1 MQTHT
6 PTVRRGIGSA
16 IAIMMSIAL
25 VGCGSSDQAAEFN
38 VAPATESA
46 DAEEIAVDVEPTASD
61 DAAASDTSNGDEA
74 IDNESQ
80 DSQDEDFK
88 TDNVG
93 EPLAVDTSR
102 RGEVIMVTTAAG
114 DQVAQV
120 DAELAAGGELVYSF
134 DIEAGQAFL
143 LRQQGNCLFTNERV
157 LSIDLGG
164 VRGVGGSNFLR
175 SAKDGDDCFD
185 ATRYDAE
192 ESGTVTI
199 EASSFNDEMF
209 GTFSFD
215 IVDVT
220 SQPTVELAFGDSVS
234 QDQPVVGA
242 GVLDFPGDVDVYS
255 FEVRPGQAYLI
266 RQLGCD
272 LANTNIV
279 TLDLSGANS
288 GNVFINTNNCDE
300 TDRYEA
306 ESGGTVTIHAGAG
319 ADNKGTGSYGFEL
332 VDLSGSDAIQL
343 QVGDIVD
350 IDSPAD
356 GAGQIS
362 EPGEVDRYTL
372 DVVEGQTIVITQI
385 GGCVYDSGNILMME
399 VDGAGAN
406 RSIFFHGQDDDDD
419 CFDVARMTAEYDDTL
434 TFEIRD
440 VSNEATGT
448 YRFEVGE
455 GAATEEQADDV
466 LEELD
471 AVEVDDEQ
479 LITLDET
486 VLFDFGRADLKPA
499 AVQALA
505 EVADVL
511 GVYIDGEVVIT
522 GHTDSVGSDSDN
534 ARLSQERADA
544 IVEALVALGVDEDR
558 LTAVG
563 AGESSPIEPNENA
576 DGSDNPDGRSANRR
590 VEIRFSTTG

>member
-16 IAIMMSIAL
+16 IATMLCIAL
-25 VGCGSSDQAAEFN
+25 VGCGSSEQAAEFD
-38 VAPATESA
+38 VAPAAESG
-46 DAEEIAVDVEPTASD
+46 DTEEIAVDVEPIPDEDVTSDASD
-61 DAAASDTSNGDEA
+61 EAADDE
-74 IDNESQ
+74 
-80 DSQDEDFK
+80 SQDEDLE

-102 RGEVIMVTTAAG
+102 RGEVIKVTTAAG
-114 DQVAQV
+114 DQVALV
-120 DAELAAGGELVYSF
+120 DAELTAGGELVYSF

-192 ESGTVTI
+192 EAGTVTI

-220 SQPTVELAFGDSVS
+220 SEPTVELAFGDSVS
-234 QDQPVVGA
+234 QDQPVIGA

-255 FEVRPGQAYLI
+255 FDVRPGEAYLI

-272 LANTNIV
+272 LADTNIV

-288 GNVFINTNNCDE
+288 GNVFINSNNCDE
-300 TDRYEA
+300 TDRFEA
-306 ESGGTVTIHAGAG
+306 ESGGTVTIHAGGG

-332 VDLSGSDAIQL
+332 VDLSGSDAIEL

-350 IDSPAD
+350 VDSPAD

-362 EPGEVDRYTL
+362 VPGEVDRYTL
-372 DVVEGQTIVITQI
+372 DVLEGQTIVITQI
-385 GGCVYDSGNILMME
+385 GGCVYDNGNILMMD
-399 VDGAGAN
+399 VDGAGAG
-406 RSIFFHGQDDDDD
+406 RSVFFHGQDDDEDD
-419 CFDVARMTAEYDDTL
+419 CFEVDRITADFDDTL

-440 VSNEATGT
+440 VSNELTGN

-455 GAATEEQADDV
+455 GAATEEQADEV

-471 AVEVDDEQ
+471 AVEVDEEQ

-486 VLFDFGRADLKPA
+486 VLFDFGSAELKPA
-499 AVQALA
+499 AMQALA

-534 ARLSQERADA
+534 ERLSQQRADA
-544 IVEALVALGVDEDR
+544 IVEALIALGVNEDR

-563 AGESSPIEPNENA
+563 AGESAPIEANENA